1 MAFELLPKRLR
12 DALRK
17 RGIESPTRIQE
28 LAIPVILKGFNA
40 LIMAPTGS
48 GKTEA
53 ALLPVASKIIENNMY
68 GKLRALYITPLR
80 ALNRDIGIR
89 GFELLKDVGIEVDVW
104 HGDTPYSRRRRIAE
118 APPEVLVTTP
128 ESLNILLV
136 NKKMR
141 EHLKDVKFVIVDELH
156 ELIED
161 KRGSELA
168 VALERLSLIAK
179 FQRVGLSATISQVDE
194 ARKFLGGFR
203 YVVEVRDESQKAPE
217 IAVYVE
223 EGFENMVQK
232 VKELVNKVDGTT
244 LIVTNTRD
252 TAESLGKKLRE
263 ELEGVEVHHGSLSKR
278 ERERVERLA
287 REGKLKAIV
296 ATASLELGIDIGSI
310 KHVIQFSSPRRVTN
324 LIQRVGR
331 AEHKP
336 TERPK
341 GSLVTG
347 IKPYEAFEAAVIARR
362 AKAGNL
368 EPLSIHKNPLDV
380 LAHQIVGILMEEE
393 RFPVQ
398 VYDIVRKAYPFW
410 NLSYDDFYEVFNLLR
425 ENKLVTCDGPCKA
438 TKKGEIY
445 YRTTGMI
452 VESRRYEVVIY
463 GTNETVGSLD
473 EEFVVELNPGDRF
486 VLAGRVWRVVGVDE
500 EKVFVEE
507 DEGEGPPPSWEGEL
521 IPVDYNV
528 AREVGALKRSFD
540 LLIKNYPVKNEEKL
554 KEYLDSIKAP
564 IANDKR
570 VVIEV
575 EGNLVVYNVHGG
587 SKVNLTLAYAL
598 SELAR
603 MRYGSASFNT
613 TPYHIMLYLAKPIS
627 PQEAEDL
634 LRSIRKLGLRR
645 LVESSLRTSK
655 LYSWR
660 LMKVLVRMGLLDRK
674 RVTLEDLKK
683 VERALKRMYLD
694 KAPGRETVREIVVDK
709 LDLDKAEKYLEELE
723 RGSIEVVSRKGFSE
737 QSKWALDKGF
747 AKDHSSDPKPVIREA
762 VKRRLENREV
772 TLICLSCGY
781 EFKGKVKDVPLKC
794 PKCGRGVLVPIYGE
808 RELVEATKRFVK
820 GERVNKKLLDEIR
833 SRARLFTTYRR
844 DALVALAGR
853 GIGTRTASKILAD
866 YYSGKKDLIDAII
879 DAEKTYLRTKRFW

>member
-1 MAFELLPKRLR
+1 MVFELLPRELR
-12 DALRK
+12 SALRK
-17 RGIESPTRIQE
+17 KGIEKPTRIQE
-28 LAIPVILKGFNA
+28 LAIPLLLKGFNA

-53 ALLPVASKIIENNMY
+53 ALLPVASKIVEKRLY
-68 GKLRALYITPLR
+68 GRLRALYVTPLR

-89 GFELLKDVGIEVDVW
+89 GFELLKEVGIEVDVW
-104 HGDTPYSRRRRIAE
+104 HGDTPYSRRRRISE

-128 ESLNILLV
+128 ESLNTLLV
-136 NKKMR
+136 NRKMR
-141 EHLKDVKFVIVDELH
+141 KHLKDVKFVIVDELH

-161 KRGSELA
+161 KRGAELS

-179 FQRVGLSATISQVDE
+179 FQRVGLSATISQIDE

-203 YVVEVRDESQKAPE
+203 YVVEVKDERLKAPE
-217 IAVYVE
+217 ITVYVE
-223 EGFENMVQK
+223 EGFEDMVKK
-232 VKELVNKVDGTT
+232 VEEIINSIDGTV
-244 LIVTNTRD
+244 LIFTNTRD

-263 ELEGVEVHHGSLSKR
+263 EIEGVEVHHGSLSKK

-287 REGKLKAIV
+287 REGRLKAIV

-310 KHVIQFSSPRRVTN
+310 KHVIQFSSPRRTTN
-324 LIQRVGR
+324 LVQRVGR

-336 TERPK
+336 TERPR

-362 AKAGNL
+362 AKAGDL
-368 EPLSIHKNPLDV
+368 EPLNIHTNPLDV
-380 LAHQIVGILMEEE
+380 LAHQIVGILMEDD
-393 RFPVQ
+393 RFPTQ

-410 NLSYDDFYEVFNLLR
+410 NLSYDDFYEVFNLLK
-425 ENKLVTCDGPCKA
+425 ENKLIKCDGTCKA

-452 VESRRYEVVIY
+452 VESRRYDVVIY
-463 GTNETVGSLD
+463 GSNENVGSLD
-473 EEFVVELNPGDRF
+473 EEFVVELNPGDTF
-486 VLAGRVWRVVGVDE
+486 VLAGRVWKVVGTDDE
-500 EKVFVEE
+500 RVYVEE
-507 DEGEGPPPSWEGEL
+507 HEGEGPPPSWEGEL
-521 IPVDYNV
+521 IPVDYGV
-528 AREVGALKRSFD
+528 AREVGALKRNFD
-540 LLIKNYPVKNEEKL
+540 KMIKNYPVSNYNKL
-554 KEYLDSIKAP
+554 KKYLEMIKGP

-575 EGNLVVYNVHGG
+575 DGNLVVYNVHGG
-587 SKVNLTLAYAL
+587 SRVNLTLAYAL

-613 TPYHIMLYLAKPIS
+613 TPYHVMLYLSKPIT

-634 LRSIRKLGLRR
+634 IRSIRKVGLKR
-645 LVESSLRTSK
+645 LVESSLRMSR

-660 LMKVLVRMGLLDRK
+660 LMKVLVRMGLLDRN

-683 VERALKRMYLD
+683 VERAMKKLYLD
-694 KAPGRETVREIVVDK
+694 KAPGRETVREIFVEK
-709 LDLDKAEKYLEELE
+709 LDLEKAEKYLHEIELG
-723 RGSIEVVSRKGFSE
+723 RIEVVSRRGLSE
-737 QSKWALDKGF
+737 QSKWAIDKGF
-747 AKDHSSDPKPVIREA
+747 AKDHATSPRPVIREA

-772 TLICLSCGY
+772 IMICMSCGH
-781 EFKGKVKDVPLKC
+781 EVKGKVKDVPLKC
-794 PKCGRGVLVPIYGE
+794 PKCGRGVLVPVYNE
-808 RELVEATKRFVK
+808 KDLVEAVRRLVK
-820 GERVNKKLLDEIR
+820 GERVNKRLADEAR
-833 SRARLFTTYRR
+833 QRAKLFTVYKR

-853 GIGTRTASKILAD
+853 GIGTKTASRILAE